1 MDERYLRDG
10 AAANGFGR
18 WHLREDEA
26 RLLYEVDYRAPSDM
40 RVSGTWRLSIGGVP
54 VPPPPTGADR
64 RAEIARILS
73 DPSESSRNLPRYAHY
88 NNTLWTAYFEHHHV
102 DQLAATN
109 GVEPRDRHNSEGRC
123 RW

>member
-1 MDERYLRDG
+1 MVERYLSDG

-18 WHLREDEA
+18 RHLREDEA

-40 RVSGTWRLSIGGVP
+40 RVSGSWRWSIGGVP
-54 VPPPPTGADR
+54 VPPPSTEADQ
-64 RAEIARILS
+64 RAEIARVLS
-73 DPSESSRNLPRYAHY
+73 SPPESSRNLPRHAHY
-88 NNTLWTAYFEHHHV
+88 NNALWTVYFERHHA

-109 GVEPRDRHNSEGRC
+109 GVEPRGRHNSKGRC